1 MKNRLKVFRAEH
13 GLSQDELAKKVKVSR
28 QAIHSIEKGKY
39 TPNLELAFRIARS
52 FNANI
57 EDIFIYEEHECLE
70 IYGPDNEVK

>member
-13 GLSQDELAKKVKVSR
+13 NMSQDDLAKKTGVSR

-39 TPNLELAFRIARS
+39 TPNLELAFRIARA

-57 EDIFIYEEHECLE
+57 EDIFIYEEQENLE
-70 IYGPDNEVK
+70 TYG